1 MAGTDYNS
9 FFRVCLAKIGLTMF
23 GESINR
29 SVVAVLC
36 TGHNKISQ
44 FEICDARSFNATH
57 VVTKMAS
64 QIHDSRVST
73 LQVKSDSS
81 LTKHEQISRSRLL
94 VRTKCFRGVIH

>member
-1 MAGTDYNS
+1 
-9 FFRVCLAKIGLTMF
+9 MF

-29 SVVAVLC
+29 SVFAVLC

-44 FEICDARSFNATH
+44 FEVCDARSFNATH
-57 VVTKMAS
+57 VGTKMAC
-64 QIHDSRVST
+64 QIHDSHVST
-73 LQVKSDSS
+73 LEVKSDSS